1 MSAVLAAL
9 AVGAVVCLAAP
20 SRPRVVRRVVAER
33 AVVGPVGFARYRLV
47 LAVLAAAAGVTLVP
61 SPFHVVAA
69 ALLGAGV
76 WVTIGRSEPADVRR
90 AREQAVRELPDVV
103 HLLAMAL
110 KAGISVSAAIRQV
123 HAARPGP
130 ATELLAAA
138 DRRLEL
144 GVDWAEAW
152 PSHDPGFARLGR
164 ALARSA
170 RSGAPVADSVAQ
182 LARELA
188 ATRRS
193 AAADRARTVGVRAA
207 VPLGVCLLPAFLLI
221 GIVPVV
227 VASVEGL
234 PW

>member
-1 MSAVLAAL
+1 MLTWIVAVAAGSAVWL
-9 AVGAVVCLAAP
+9 AVPTAPLVV
-20 SRPRVVRRVVAER
+20 PRVVPAQRDHPGGLARFR
-33 AVVGPVGFARYRLV
+33 PVLTVF
-47 LAVLAAAAGVTLVP
+47 AAAAGVTLVP
-61 SPFHVVAA
+61 PPLHVVAA
-69 ALLGAGV
+69 VALGVVV
-76 WVTIGRSEPADVRR
+76 WVTLGRAEPAEVRR

-110 KAGISVSAAIRQV
+110 AAGVSVSAALRQV

-130 ATELLAAA
+130 GTALLVEA

-144 GVDWAEAW
+144 GVEWAQAW
-152 PSHDPGFARLGR
+152 PTLDPGFARLGR
-164 ALARSA
+164 TLARSA
-170 RSGAPVADSVAQ
+170 RSGAPVADSVAR
-182 LARELA
+182 LAGELA
-188 ATRRS
+188 AARRS

-207 VPLGVCLLPAFLLI
+207 LPLGLCLLPAFLLI